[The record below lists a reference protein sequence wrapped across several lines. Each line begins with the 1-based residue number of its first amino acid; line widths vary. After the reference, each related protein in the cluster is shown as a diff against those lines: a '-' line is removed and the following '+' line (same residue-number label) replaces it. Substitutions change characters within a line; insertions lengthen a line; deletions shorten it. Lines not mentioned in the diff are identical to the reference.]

1 MTCVRVTS
9 SFLLLF
15 IRQSTV
21 FPKFIDSINHS
32 CVQVE
37 AVTHKLVVFEQ
48 IDIEAEGEEE
58 FVLLKQRATYV
69 DVQRVRKMF
78 LQNLESKYTEKALW
92 QKSVQHFENG
102 LGKKK

>member
-1 MTCVRVTS
+1 M
-9 SFLLLF
+9 
-15 IRQSTV
+15 
-21 FPKFIDSINHS
+21 
-32 CVQVE
+32 QVE

-69 DVQRVRKMF
+69 DVKRVRKMV

-102 LGKKK
+102 LEKKKKCMSDVMYIKHNTQKNFKMLLDHTCF